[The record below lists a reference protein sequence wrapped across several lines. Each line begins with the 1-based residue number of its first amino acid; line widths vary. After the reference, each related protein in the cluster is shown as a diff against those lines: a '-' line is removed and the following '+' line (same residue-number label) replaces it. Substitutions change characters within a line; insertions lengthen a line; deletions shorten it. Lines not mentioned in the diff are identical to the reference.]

1 MPIIFDALKILLLF
15 IALGWS
21 ADFAVKNIKYLGAVL
36 KIRLFAFGILLGLI
50 TSLPELSLGINATI
64 DRATALSVGNLLGG
78 IIVMLGL
85 ILGASLLLNRKITT
99 DGRLASLIPTVLVIF
114 SLILF
119 GVDGKYSLFDGIAM
133 IGLYVG
139 LIFYLY
145 RLNHF
150 SNHKHIEIT
159 DSNRVGKSIVLAIVG
174 IIGVLVAS
182 HWIVGITLDLL
193 NYIQVSQ
200 LVIGLVVFSIGT
212 NLPEI
217 SIAIT
222 SWRKKSSELSLSH
235 LLSSSFTNVLVL
247 GVLALLRP
255 IIFDTNSAFWIV
267 ALFLGVILTLFTYF
281 YHSGK
286 KMDRREGAV
295 LLAVYVIFIVVNV
308 CFGLF
313 GK

>member
-1 MPIIFDALKILLLF
+1 MPILLDSLKLLLLF

-21 ADFAVKNIKYLGAVL
+21 ANFAVKNIKYLGAIL

-85 ILGASLLLNRKITT
+85 ILGASLLLNRKIAT

-114 SLILF
+114 SPILF

-145 RLNHF
+145 HLNHF

-159 DSNRVGKSIVLAIVG
+159 DSNRVGKSVVLAVVG

-193 NYIQVSQ
+193 NYIKVGQ

-235 LLSSSFTNVLVL
+235 LLSSSFTNVLIL

-255 IIFDTNSAFWIV
+255 IVFDTNSSFWIA
-267 ALFLGVILTLFTYF
+267 ALFLGVILTLFAYF
-281 YHSGK
+281 YHSEK
-286 KMDRREGAV
+286 KMDWREGAV
-295 LLAVYVIFIVVNV
+295 LLAGYVIFIVVNI

>member
-1 MPIIFDALKILLLF
+1 MPILFDALKLLLLF

-21 ADFAVKNIKYLGAVL
+21 ADFAVKNIKYLGVVL
-36 KIRLFAFGILLGLI
+36 KIRLFTFGILLGLI

-64 DRATALSVGNLLGG
+64 DQATALSVGNLLGG
-78 IIVMLGL
+78 VIVILGL
-85 ILGASLLLNRKITT
+85 ILGTSLILNRKIAT
-99 DGRLASLIPTVLVIF
+99 DGRLLPLVPTVLVIF
-114 SLILF
+114 SPIFF
-119 GVDGKYSLFDGIAM
+119 GVDGKFSLIDGLVM
-133 IGLYVG
+133 VGLYVG

-145 RLNHF
+145 SLNHF
-150 SNHKHIEIT
+150 SNNKHIEIT
-159 DSNRVGKSIVLAIVG
+159 DSNRVGKSIVFAIAG
-174 IIGVLVAS
+174 IIGIIIAS

-200 LVIGLVVFSIGT
+200 LVVGLMVFSIGT

-235 LLSSSFTNVLVL
+235 LLSSSFTNVLIL
-247 GVLALLRP
+247 GILAIIRP

-267 ALFLGVILTLFTYF
+267 ALFLGIILILFAYF

-286 KMDRREGAV
+286 KMDRREGVILLVGYILFIAV
-295 LLAVYVIFIVVNV
+295 NIY
-308 CFGLF
+308 FGLF